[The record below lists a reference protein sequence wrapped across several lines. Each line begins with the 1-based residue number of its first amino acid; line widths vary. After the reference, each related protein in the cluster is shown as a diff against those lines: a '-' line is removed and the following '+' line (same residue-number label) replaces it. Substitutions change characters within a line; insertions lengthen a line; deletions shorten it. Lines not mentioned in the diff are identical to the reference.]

1 MNRWR
6 GLFHLALLTCL
17 ISLFLLLV
25 ACVET
30 AGNCPHYQPVS
41 LAVAATFAGDNRLP
55 FRFPLDE
62 IAGGEASRYTVF
74 AAYGGLRSDPEYHSA
89 EDYAQPPGTPVYA
102 ITGGEVTFSG
112 PMGGYGWLVIVD
124 HPQANLYSLYGH
136 LSPSRWQVE
145 PGPVEKG
152 ELLGYLGDDDENG
165 GSADQPLRPHLHL
178 GIRAGQRADY
188 PAQGEWRWQA
198 GWIKPCPQ
206 NPGWLQP
213 SLIIT
218 GQQILPGGFQA
229 PAGGLLEKW
238 GIELFFTGIYLAGGV
253 IVLIYALRR
262 DKPMALIVYG
272 LLLTVAGLLINNLG
286 SKMSPMLLAMAV
298 IFLALGLYKI
308 IRQSR
313 KTKTPAP

>member
-1 MNRWR
+1 MNWWSEDLRP
-6 GLFHLALLTCL
+6 AALTCL
-17 ISLFLLLV
+17 ISLILLLV
-25 ACVET
+25 ACAEP
-30 AGNCPHYQPVS
+30 AGHCPPYQPVS
-41 LAVAATFAGDNRLP
+41 LAEAATFAGDNSLP
-55 FRFPLDE
+55 FRFPLDK
-62 IAGGEASRYTVF
+62 IAGGKASRYTNF
-74 AAYGGLRSDPEYHSA
+74 AAYGGLISEREYHAA
-89 EDYAQPPGTPVYA
+89 EDYAQPAGTPVYA

-136 LSPSRWQVE
+136 LSPSRWQIE

-188 PAQGEWRWQA
+188 PTKGEWRWQA

-206 NPGWLQP
+206 DLGWLQP

-238 GIELFFTGIYLAGGV
+238 GMELFLAGIYLTGGV
-253 IVLIYALRR
+253 CVLIYALRR
-262 DKPMALIVYG
+262 DKPLVLIVYG
-272 LLLTVAGLLINNLG
+272 LLLTVAGLLVNNRG
-286 SKMSPMLLAMAV
+286 SNLSLMLLAMAV
-298 IFLALGLYKI
+298 LFLALGLYKI

-313 KTKTPAP
+313 KTNTPAP